1 MVRQGTR
8 GCRREPEGIRQ
19 SLLCGGVVQLVRTPA
34 CHAGGRGFESR
45 RSRHSTRKNRSQ
57 RNEVRALS
65 GYQIMSC
72 LSTNYPQFIC
82 CCNISEYGF
91 SSYVTVIGQL
101 RAPLR
106 LGRTSQRRTGSRHRH
121 RLPILPRL
129 WQGRRV
135 TPSVAFAP
143 RMFLASLRHSWSAPR
158 RQPHCLV
165 GLYPACRPLHLM
177 FSFRTQWMRNGSRT
191 QPIS

>member
-1 MVRQGTR
+1 M
-8 GCRREPEGIRQ
+8 
-19 SLLCGGVVQLVRTPA
+19 
-34 CHAGGRGFESR
+34 
-45 RSRHSTRKNRSQ
+45 
-57 RNEVRALS
+57 
-65 GYQIMSC
+65 
-72 LSTNYPQFIC
+72 
-82 CCNISEYGF
+82 
-91 SSYVTVIGQL
+91 
-101 RAPLR
+101 R

-191 QPIS
+191 QTHLMNASAESETKSRETSRLALVSPERRDDNGETRPSLRIRTDQDVCGCRASLSDTCRLH